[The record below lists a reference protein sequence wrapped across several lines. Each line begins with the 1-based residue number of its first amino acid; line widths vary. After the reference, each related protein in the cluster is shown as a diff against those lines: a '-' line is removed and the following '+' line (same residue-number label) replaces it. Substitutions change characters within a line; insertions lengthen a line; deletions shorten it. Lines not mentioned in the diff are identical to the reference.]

1 MVKLNQPSTVHL
13 VIIISWII
21 WWFYYL
27 SRARD
32 QSTTITFR
40 PLVIRSY
47 LWNEFFVSVTDSNHF
62 CFWND
67 RFNKMISFRYSYRIE
82 LERKHNLLRC
92 HTTPKRL
99 PSSNHHHIPF
109 HHIRAE
115 SRGWLLDGHNGHLR
129 RKLHLL
135 YLARYS
141 HNGLHILVGY
151 ILWLVRILA
160 FLD

>member
-1 MVKLNQPSTVHL
+1 MVKLNQPSTVNL
-13 VIIISWII
+13 VVIISWII

-47 LWNEFFVSVTDSNHF
+47 LWKNSLCQLQLQIIFVFEIRV
-62 CFWND
+62 
-67 RFNKMISFRYSYRIE
+67 NKMISFRYSYRIE
-82 LERKHNLLRC
+82 LERKHKLLRC

-129 RKLHLL
+129 RKFHLHC
-135 YLARYS
+135 LARYS